1 MLLEEISF
9 IFLYVAAFGF
19 SDFLVEKLKLKNVK
33 YLTYY
38 LCILI
43 LGISG
48 LYYSR
53 KQGIINDNNQEDD
66 LVYV

>member
-19 SDFLVEKLKLKNVK
+19 SDFLVEKLKLKNGK

-53 KQGIINDNNQEDD
+53 ARQ
-66 LVYV
+66 